1 MEKKEALFFFF
12 STETL
17 HSSADEMNDEG
28 EGRED
33 VK

>member
-1 MEKKEALFFFF
+1 MEKIEALFFF